1 MWTRLRPY
9 AAAARSSFRRQS
21 TYRGATVAGV
31 FTNTVFGFIL
41 ASVLRAVYGS
51 RGSAVGNLDV
61 TSAVTFTFVA
71 QGLLSVM
78 GAFGEREVAERV
90 RTGDIATDLYRPV
103 SFSAWWGSI
112 MLGRASFSFLARGI
126 PPFVVG
132 ALVFHLRLPDRP
144 LTWLTFLVAVLLGA
158 LVASRYWLLVNLCAF
173 WLLDVRGLINLAVV
187 VEMTGSGFLVPLQ
200 FITGTLGHLL
210 RVGPFATMAQQP
222 IEVFLQLR
230 SGPAAWMPQLVWL
243 VALEAAVQVVLAGA
257 TRRVVVQGG

>member
-41 ASVLRAVYGS
+41 ASVLRAVYAS
-51 RGSAVGNLDV
+51 RGGTVGNLNV
-61 TSAVTFTFVA
+61 TGAVTFTFVA

-112 MLGRASFSFLARGI
+112 MIGRAGFSFLARGI

-132 ALVFHLRLPDRP
+132 AIVFHLRLPDRP

-173 WLLDVRGLINLAVV
+173 WLLDVRGLINLAVL

-200 FITGTLGHLL
+200 FITGTFGHLL
-210 RVGPFATMAQQP
+210 RASPFAAMGQQP

-230 SGPAAWMPQLVWL
+230 AGPAAWLPQLAWL
-243 VALEAAVQVVLAGA
+243 IVLEVVVQLVLAGA